1 MATATG
7 NKSYAC
13 PVASALS
20 ALDKT
25 SDALLELESALGTVL
40 RYDELV
46 RPFRAAGHSAA
57 PDAAEPEKHKRD
69 ASPNAADTALD
80 GILDANRARLRAGFE
95 MKSAMA
101 EKNMTSIRTLT
112 KLTGMS
118 ETTLRKVLN
127 GDVTVGLRY
136 YYKLAVEL
144 GCLARIQQILPD
156 DGTT

>member
-46 RPFRAAGHSAA
+46 RPFRAADSKTNTVAEKPAQEKAEQAA
-57 PDAAEPEKHKRD
+57 PTENP
-69 ASPNAADTALD
+69 ALD
-80 GILDANRARLRAGFE
+80 GILDANRDRLRAGFE
-95 MKSAMA
+95 MKSVMA

-144 GCLARIQQILPD
+144 GCLARIQRILPD

>member
-20 ALDKT
+20 ALDRT

-46 RPFRAAGHSAA
+46 RPFRAADSKTNAVAEKPAQEKAEQAA
-57 PDAAEPEKHKRD
+57 PTENP
-69 ASPNAADTALD
+69 ALD
-80 GILDANRARLRAGFE
+80 GILDANRDRLRAGFE
-95 MKSAMA
+95 MKSVMT